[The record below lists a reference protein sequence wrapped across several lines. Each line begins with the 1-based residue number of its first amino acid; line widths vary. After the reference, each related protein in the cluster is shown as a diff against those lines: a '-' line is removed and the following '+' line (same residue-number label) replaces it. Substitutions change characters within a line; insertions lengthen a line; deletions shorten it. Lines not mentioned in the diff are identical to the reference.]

1 MRYGSAVKV
10 LCESGHGHVPGAA
23 VGQAGDCLLVR
34 RAIGH
39 DATPGRRSGLLPLL
53 AAIVNGRRDF
63 DPGTLDGSVL
73 EHALRS
79 GLGAWIAAVSKRD
92 HGVEKLHGAALAQRV
107 LGETMM
113 DALQEILAAANRA
126 GCRPLLL
133 KGAASALRY
142 HPRPELRA
150 MGDLDLL
157 VPAAM
162 REAVEGGLR
171 RLGYVQRS
179 ELSESFYDGHFHSM
193 PFWNPRQQVWV
204 DVHTRPAPE
213 TSHGGIFDA
222 VRVLAAARPFG
233 FRDCAC
239 LVMPIELELAY
250 LCTRWVEELDT
261 ERGLWPLLDVALL
274 IRVEAANL
282 EWDAVMHAAASD
294 PVLAAAQ
301 NLMLGYL
308 DRTGLAALPPRVL
321 VEIARHDRITN
332 RATRAVLWR
341 ILDEYL
347 IGGRPFGRLV
357 TESNVSLVWNSLL
370 IPRRAALNLCALPV
384 RLAFPPG
391 QPIRLFLARASRG
404 LLALLPR
411 RPF

>member
-1 MRYGSAVKV
+1 MS
-10 LCESGHGHVPGAA
+10 GAA
-23 VGQAGDCLLVR
+23 VGRAEDSLLVR

-39 DATPGRRSGLLPLL
+39 DATAGRRSGLLPLL

-73 EHALRS
+73 EHGLRS
-79 GLGAWIAAVSKRD
+79 GFGAWIAAVSKRD
-92 HGVEKLHGAALAQRV
+92 HAHMRCDVVEKLHGAALAQRV

-113 DALQEILAAANRA
+113 DALQEIVAAANRG
-126 GCRPLLL
+126 GCTPLLL

-157 VPAAM
+157 VPAAQ

-179 ELSESFYDGHFHSM
+179 ERSESFYDGHLHSM
-193 PFWNPRQQVWV
+193 PFWNPRRQVWV

-213 TSHGGIFDA
+213 PSHGGIFDA
-222 VRVLAAARPFG
+222 DRVLAGARPFG

-250 LCTRWVEELDT
+250 LCARWVEALDT

-282 EWDAVMHAAASD
+282 EWDAVTHAAASD

-308 DRTGLAALPPRVL
+308 DRTGLAALPHRVL
-321 VEIARHDRITN
+321 VEIARHDKITN

-347 IGGRPFGRLV
+347 MGGRPFGRLV
-357 TESNVSLVWNSLL
+357 TAFNVSLVWNGLL
-370 IPRRAALNLCALPV
+370 IPRGAVLNLCALPV
-384 RLAFPPG
+384 RIAFPPG

-411 RPF
+411 RPG